1 MEIWVSGFGC
11 LGQYTYCAFANLAQL
26 GISLDHVLIQDFG
39 RVLKFQHPVHSP
51 FSYVLI
57 DIIWPTDFCD
67 CQGNTRCQNLSPIR
81 TWHHEGRNMLEKILK
96 KLFGDKSSQDLKRY
110 EPLVPEINGIFQ
122 NLAQYEDDQ
131 LRERVIEIKSELAQK
146 LSAKRNEL
154 EGLQHSFREIS
165 EDSERNR
172 IDNQIDVVK
181 KELKQLT
188 KDTLDEYL
196 PEVFAI
202 VKDTCRRMVGTE
214 FMVRDIPS
222 QWNMVPFDVQLIGA
236 MALHDGKIAEMATGE
251 GKTLVATLPLF
262 LNALVGRGA
271 HLVTVNDYLAS
282 RDAEWMSPIFNFH
295 GMRVGCITTGMD
307 FASRQDAYAADV
319 TYGMNSEFG
328 FDYLRDNM
336 AVSPS
341 QLVQRDFYFAIVDEV
356 DSILVDEARTPL
368 IISGPIALDKN
379 FYPELRPAIAAVV
392 QAQNALV
399 SRYLSEIRE
408 ELKNENSES
417 VDSILAKNL
426 LLVKRGAPKNKA
438 FQKLMQESSLKRLVQ
453 DAEGIYLRDKKM
465 TELDENLFYVTEE
478 RQHSV
483 DLCDKGRDML
493 SHRETDLFIV
503 RTLDEVI
510 SEIDIRE
517 DLDAE
522 QKAKL
527 KDQATGKFMDKSEKL
542 HNINQLLKAF
552 TLFEDNQEYV
562 VIDNK
567 VIIVDEFTGRQ
578 MPGRRFSDGL
588 HQALEAKENVAIE
601 AGTQT
606 FATITL
612 QNYFRMFE
620 KLAGMTG
627 TALTEESEFMEIYK
641 LPVMAIPTNVAVTRI
656 DHDDDIYLTKNEKYQ
671 AIINEIIYWHKLGK
685 PVLVGTVSVEVSEI
699 LSRLL
704 RRHSIAHNVLNAR
717 QHQREAEII
726 TGAGSPGAVTI
737 ATNMAGR
744 GTDIKLGAGVVSQ
757 AVENYRGLK
766 KDRNEEFPYGLP
778 LDGLHVIGSERHE
791 SRRIDRQLRGRA
803 GRQGDPGTS
812 RFYLSMEDDLMRI
825 FGSDRMAP
833 MMQKL
838 GLQPGEAI
846 RHPWMTKA
854 VEKAQTRVEEH
865 NFEIRKNLIKYDE
878 VMNQQR
884 EVIYSYRRS
893 VLKGYNLRAEIIEMI
908 GESIQSMIDAY
919 IPEGSYPEDWN
930 LQRICAYF
938 KTWNIIITT
947 DDIDSDHLNRELLF
961 NTLMEIAE
969 QAYQRR
975 EEQMGAETIREIER
989 RVLLEVVD
997 DEWRDHLHEMD
1008 LLKEGVHLRSYA
1020 NKDPLIEYK
1029 KESFGLFQ
1037 SLILRIQES
1046 VSKRVFTTY
1055 LVSRQQMQDMMKG
1068 ANTTHAEVNTFEH
1081 SQPEQYQSSA
1091 TAAPKFGGAPEAKAR
1106 PIRVEEKIGRNDPCP
1121 CGSGKKYKKCCGIHE
1136 SED

>member
-1 MEIWVSGFGC
+1 
-11 LGQYTYCAFANLAQL
+11 
-26 GISLDHVLIQDFG
+26 
-39 RVLKFQHPVHSP
+39 
-51 FSYVLI
+51 
-57 DIIWPTDFCD
+57 
-67 CQGNTRCQNLSPIR
+67 
-81 TWHHEGRNMLEKILK
+81 MLEKILK
-96 KLFGDKSSQDLKRY
+96 KLFGDKASQDLKRY

-131 LRERVIEIKSELAQK
+131 LRERISEIKQEIEAK
-146 LSAKRNEL
+146 LSTKRQEL
-154 EGLQHSFREIS
+154 EDLRKDFREVN

-172 IDNQIDVVK
+172 IDNQIDTAK

-188 KDTLDEYL
+188 KDTLDDYL

-202 VKDTCRRMVGTE
+202 VKDTCRRMVGQE
-214 FMVRDIPS
+214 FMVKGHPTA
-222 QWNMVPFDVQLIGA
+222 WNMVPFDVQLIGG

-307 FASRQDAYAADV
+307 FESRRDAYAADV

-356 DSILVDEARTPL
+356 DSILIDEARTPL
-368 IISGPIALDKN
+368 IISGPIAQDKN

-399 SRYLSEIRE
+399 TRYLSEIKE
-408 ELKNENSES
+408 DLKYENDEAANTR
-417 VDSILAKNL
+417 LAKNL

-438 FQKLMQESSLKRLVQ
+438 FQKIMQEASLKRLVQ
-453 DAEGIYLRDKKM
+453 DTEGIYLRDKKM
-465 TELDENLFYVTEE
+465 HELDENLFYVVEE

-493 SHRETDLFIV
+493 SKRESDLFIV

-510 SEIDIRE
+510 GEIDARE
-517 DLDAE
+517 ELDDARKAE
-522 QKAKL
+522 L
-527 KDQATGKFMDKSEKL
+527 KEGATNRFMDKSEKL

-552 TLFEDNQEYV
+552 TLFENNQEYV

-627 TALTEESEFMEIYK
+627 TAVTEEAEFMEIYK
-641 LPVMAIPTNVAVTRI
+641 LPVMAIPTNVPITRI
-656 DHDDDIYLTKNEKYQ
+656 DHDDEIYLTKNEKYQ
-671 AIINEIIYWHKLGK
+671 AIINEIIYWHKEQK

-704 RRHSIAHNVLNAR
+704 RRHGIAHNVLNAR

-726 TGAGSPGAVTI
+726 TGAGAPGAVTI

-744 GTDIKLGAGVVSQ
+744 GTDIKLGAGVVTQ
-757 AVENYRGLK
+757 AVDQYRGLS
-766 KDRNEEFPYGLP
+766 KDRTDQYPYGLP

-812 RFYLSMEDDLMRI
+812 RFFLSMEDDLMRI

-838 GLQPGEAI
+838 GLKQGEAI

-854 VEKAQTRVEEH
+854 VEKAQSRVEEH

-893 VLKGYNLRAEIIEMI
+893 VLKGYDLKAEILEMI
-908 GESIQSMIDAY
+908 QESVERLVAET
-919 IPEGSYPEDWN
+919 IPPGSYPEDWN
-930 LQRICAYF
+930 LERVCAYF
-938 KTWNIIITT
+938 KAWNIIIKPE
-947 DDIDSDHLNRELLF
+947 DLDSDHLNQELLL
-961 NTLMEIAE
+961 NTLMEIVHD
-969 QAYQRR
+969 AYRHR
-975 EEQMGAETIREIER
+975 EEHTGVEDQREIER

-997 DEWRDHLHEMD
+997 NEWRDHLHEMD

-1029 KESFGLFQ
+1029 KESYALFEGL
-1037 SLILRIQES
+1037 IARIQET

-1055 LVSRQQMQDMMKG
+1055 LIKRSRMEDMQEMLKG
-1068 ANTTHAEVNTFEH
+1068 ANMTHEEMNTFVQ
-1081 SQPEQYQSSA
+1081 SQQQEYQSSA
-1091 TAAPKFGGAPEAKAR
+1091 TAAPSFEGSVAGMPEMKAR
-1106 PIRVEEKIGRNDPCP
+1106 PVRVEDKIGRNDPCP
-1121 CGSGKKYKKCCGIHE
+1121 CGSGKKYKKCCGIHVI
-1136 SED
+1136 ED

>member
-1 MEIWVSGFGC
+1 
-11 LGQYTYCAFANLAQL
+11 
-26 GISLDHVLIQDFG
+26 
-39 RVLKFQHPVHSP
+39 
-51 FSYVLI
+51 
-57 DIIWPTDFCD
+57 
-67 CQGNTRCQNLSPIR
+67 
-81 TWHHEGRNMLEKILK
+81 MLEKILK
-96 KLFGDKSSQDLKRY
+96 KLFGDKNSQDLKVY
-110 EPLVPEINGIFQ
+110 EPLVGEINDIYKE
-122 NLAQYEDDQ
+122 LDKYEDDQ
-131 LRERVIEIKSELAQK
+131 LRQRIDEIKAEINSK
-146 LSAKRNEL
+146 LSAKRQEL
-154 EGLQHSFREIS
+154 EELRSSFREVS

-172 IDNQIDVVK
+172 IDNQIDTVK

-188 KDTLDEYL
+188 KDTLDDFL

-202 VKDTCRRMVGTE
+202 VKDTCRRILGQE
-214 FMVRDIPS
+214 FDVKGHS
-222 QWNMVPFDVQLIGA
+222 TKWNMLPFDVQLIGG

-295 GMRVGCITTGMD
+295 GLKVGCITTGMD
-307 FASRQDAYAADV
+307 FESRREAYEADV

-336 AVSPS
+336 AVSPA
-341 QLVQRDFYFAIVDEV
+341 QLVQRDFYYAIVDEV
-356 DSILVDEARTPL
+356 DSILIDEARTPL
-368 IISGPIALDKN
+368 IISGPIAQDKN
-379 FYPELRPAIAAVV
+379 FYHELRPAIASVV
-392 QAQNALV
+392 QAQNALIA
-399 SRYLSEIRE
+399 RYLSEIKE
-408 ELKNENSES
+408 DMKYENNTEA
-417 VDSILAKNL
+417 DIRLGKNL

-438 FQKLMQESSLKRLVQ
+438 FQKLMQESILKRLVQ
-453 DAEGIYLRDKKM
+453 DTEGIYLRDKKM
-465 TELDENLFYVTEE
+465 HELDENLFFVVEE
-478 RQHSV
+478 RQNSV
-483 DLCDKGRDML
+483 DLCDKGREML
-493 SHRETDLFIV
+493 SRREHDLFIV

-510 SEIDIRE
+510 SEIDART
-517 DLDAE
+517 DLDDA
-522 QKAKL
+522 QKAQSKEA
-527 KDQATGKFMDKSEKL
+527 ATNAFMDKSEKL

-552 TLFEDNQEYV
+552 TLFENNQEYV

-567 VIIVDEFTGRQ
+567 VVIVDEFTGRQ

-627 TALTEESEFMEIYK
+627 TAVTEESEFMEIYK
-641 LPVMAIPTNVAVTRI
+641 LPVMVIPTNVPITRI
-656 DHDDDIYLTKNEKYQ
+656 DHDDEIYLTKNEKYQ
-671 AIINEIIYWHKLGK
+671 AIINEIIYWHKLQK

-704 RRHSIAHNVLNAR
+704 RRHGIAHNVLNAK

-726 TGAGSPGAVTI
+726 AGAGSPGAVTI

-757 AVENYRGLK
+757 DSDSYRGLSRE
-766 KDRNEEFPYGLP
+766 RNDSFPYGLP
-778 LDGLHVIGSERHE
+778 VDGLHVIGSERHE

-812 RFYLSMEDDLMRI
+812 RFFLSMEDDLMRL

-833 MMQKL
+833 MMQKI
-838 GLQPGEAI
+838 GLKPGDAI

-893 VLKGYNLRAEIIEMI
+893 VLKGYDLKAEILEMI
-908 GESIQSMIDAY
+908 DESIHAIVDES

-930 LQRICAYF
+930 LDRICAYF
-938 KTWNIIITT
+938 KSWNIIITPQ
-947 DDIDSDHLNRELLF
+947 DLDSDHLNRDLLL
-961 NTLMEIAE
+961 NTLSEIA
-969 QAYQRR
+969 QSAYQNR
-975 EEQMGAETIREIER
+975 ENNMGAETLREIER
-989 RVLLEVVD
+989 RVLLDVVD
-997 DEWRDHLHEMD
+997 NEWRDHLHEMD
-1008 LLKEGVHLRSYA
+1008 LLKEGVYLRSYA

-1029 KESFGLFQ
+1029 KESYGLFEG
-1037 SLILRIQES
+1037 LISRIQNA

-1055 LVSRQQMQDMMKG
+1055 LLSRQQMQDMQDRMKG
-1068 ANTTHAEVNTFEH
+1068 AVVTHEEINTFVQ
-1081 SQPEQYQSSA
+1081 SQQEQYQSSA
-1091 TAAPKFGGAPEAKAR
+1091 SAVPSFSGASGTNTEQKLR
-1106 PIRVEEKIGRNDPCP
+1106 PVRVEQKVGRNDPCP

-1136 SED
+1136 TDD